1 MSLFIYRLL
10 FRQEKNNKKSIFS
23 RQYYILKM
31 YFFVNF
37 LVQQVDKILEVGH
50 LKYVSN
56 YKDSILSLQATKLF

>member
-1 MSLFIYRLL
+1 
-10 FRQEKNNKKSIFS
+10 
-23 RQYYILKM
+23 M
-31 YFFVNF
+31 YLFVNF